1 MAILEDPEIELV
13 PTAAKPAPG
22 SPRPFTVDEVMRM
35 LEVGILD
42 EDEPV
47 ELLEGE
53 LVLMSPQD
61 PKHANRAKQISRLLE
76 RLYGSGFD
84 ARCHSPLQIEGDSL
98 PEPDV
103 AVVRGDGLTFEDR
116 HPEGKDAL
124 LVVEITSSS
133 HGRDRRKAQLYA
145 RAGVPTYWLLDLP
158 NRRLEVRTDP
168 RPDGEYA
175 LTRLLGE
182 AERVAVPET
191 GEEIAVAELLPPGG

>member
-1 MAILEDPEIELV
+1 MAILEDPQLEPT
-13 PTAAKPAPG
+13 PTAPKAAAG

-61 PKHANRAKQISRLLE
+61 PKHAGTVEWIADLLE
-76 RLYGSGFD
+76 KALGPGFH
-84 ARCHSPLQIEGDSL
+84 ARRHSPIQLDDQSL
-98 PEPDV
+98 PEPDLALV
-103 AVVRGDGLTFEDR
+103 HGRRADFRER
-116 HPEGKDAL
+116 HPEAGDL
-124 LVVEITSSS
+124 VLVVEIAASS
-133 HGRDRRKAQLYA
+133 HGRDRRKNRLYA
-145 RAGVPTYWLLDLP
+145 RAGIPTAWLLDLP

-182 AERVAVPET
+182 TEWVTVPET
-191 GEEIAVAELLPPGG
+191 NEEIAVAELLPPGG